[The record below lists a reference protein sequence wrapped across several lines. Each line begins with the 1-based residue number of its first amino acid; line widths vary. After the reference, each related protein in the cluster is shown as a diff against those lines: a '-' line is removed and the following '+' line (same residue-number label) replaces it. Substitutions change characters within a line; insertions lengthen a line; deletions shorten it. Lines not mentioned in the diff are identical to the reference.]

1 MFYQIKREKLTSK
14 SKGMKTPT
22 QYKFFGHVQ
31 FEQILKKSYGRKSMN
46 RDNKILRAAMKIKN

>member
-1 MFYQIKREKLTSK
+1 
-14 SKGMKTPT
+14 MKTPT